1 MGKFGAPR
9 ARSTTAYSGSS
20 LIWGIEDGRWG
31 VSYVSEQP
39 ARNPCQSWGP
49 KKEGEGAVATLALSN
64 NVKTWKWDSRTHW
77 HAVQNTTRAI
87 KPIYQCKGPLNPL
100 NSRTSVSGPCNTRF
114 RWPET
119 SSRKGWASQSSGRR
133 RRPRRSR
140 AWPTAG
146 QLSRYGW
153 VAGFCVTF
161 QITLGRRKIT
171 LRRKNHV
178 IKVIDK
184 KWSIPSFSYPNL
196 FCPRQNLFGF
206 ENVERVTIRSSRK
219 VIY

>member
-1 MGKFGAPR
+1 MSLNSLR
-9 ARSTTAYSGSS
+9 AIHVSHGDRRRRERGLSPLWLCLNSS
-20 LIWGIEDGRWG
+20 LMWRHGSGIHAPTD
-31 VSYVSEQP
+31 
-39 ARNPCQSWGP
+39 
-49 KKEGEGAVATLALSN
+49 TLSKLLP
-64 NVKTWKWDSRTHW
+64 
-77 HAVQNTTRAI
+77 RAI

-171 LRRKNHV
+171 YRRKNHV